1 MQYSSSPPKHK
12 IKVKCQRG
20 KRMQTS
26 LFTILSQTL
35 RSYTIPALPQFLDI
49 LILSC
54 QWAIGCNHCLE
65 INETK
70 FEEFLYRC
78 FKEEGDKQSAKLQ
91 NLHLEQQMSNA
102 GFQEVLSL
110 LITTVKI
117 SFCKS
122 DCFFRVKYQ
131 NILSNI

>member
-1 MQYSSSPPKHK
+1 MQ
-12 IKVKCQRG
+12 
-20 KRMQTS
+20 MS
-26 LFTILSQTL
+26 LFTILNQTL

-49 LILSC
+49 FILSC
-54 QWAIGCNHCLE
+54 QGAIGCDHCLE

-70 FEEFLYRC
+70 FEEFLYLC

-91 NLHLEQQMSNA
+91 NLHLEQQMSNS

-122 DCFFRVKYQ
+122 DCFISHSIFFFRVKYQ
-131 NILSNI
+131 YFKQHLNACNNVSIF